1 MKGRAYHILHEDT
14 RALLELLLIMLA
26 VRGEDEV
33 NAFLKYE
40 LLKGKVPYEKEY
52 LEQKKEELEK
62 EMPSVEK

>member
-1 MKGRAYHILHEDT
+1 
-14 RALLELLLIMLA
+14 MLA

-62 EMPSVEK
+62 EMPSAEK